1 AWLDQGNTRISIAGD
16 VPWEENDQMP
26 DLDEPNPW
34 EFDTIKGSPF
44 DYTLDEEQTPV
55 ERARAPAPPSL
66 KGLFEQTSPEESF
79 SQTPR
84 RIAIPSFL
92 SNDAPLKQVSL
103 PDFEVMDSPQFFDS
117 SKMLTAR
124 PDDFRRTHEHAGNS
138 ASRGSSREVGSRGV
152 EKVTIPDDASIS
164 GTPNDTE
171 KDFFTQ
177 NSRTLGDNASRSSSP
192 KRARRNGGSPA
203 NFTFPAAPP
212 ARSSPLTN
220 SSPTLNTQAI
230 GEPQTVTGAHRA
242 MISLDESP
250 NATPV
255 ATVPP
260 PLRSQST
267 TPYGAPYVPPDN
279 TGFIR
284 PPPPRAPARQQSTD
298 PSSKL
303 RLRSGST
310 SATMQA
316 AGPSATLAVPKAPSL
331 IKQNLNLSYNPD
343 SGLAIDMLPP
353 SPSAISPMHRQ
364 FPIGPSNLGSG
375 ADISNTNDTSE
386 ASIPR
391 SLDESGITPR
401 ADRQSPPIASLNGMI
416 GPTIRPLDYTLL
428 GTSEGVHA
436 ELNQTVGDL
445 SQWLEVIENGLNDI
459 LNAPG
464 GTSLLDDYSDSHS
477 HDQHTLYAEL

>member
-1 AWLDQGNTRISIAGD
+1 MAPEVIKQSQYDTKADIWSLGITLYEMVTGAPPHANEDQMRALLIIPQAKAPRLPETVGSKDMRDFVAMVLRELPSERPPAEELSRSKWIKSAAKTSLSILLELIRQYQAWLDQGNTRISIAGD

-255 ATVPP
+255 AT
-260 PLRSQST
+260 
-267 TPYGAPYVPPDN
+267 
-279 TGFIR
+279 
-284 PPPPRAPARQQSTD
+284 
-298 PSSKL
+298 
-303 RLRSGST
+303 
-310 SATMQA
+310 
-316 AGPSATLAVPKAPSL
+316 
-331 IKQNLNLSYNPD
+331 
-343 SGLAIDMLPP
+343 
-353 SPSAISPMHRQ
+353 
-364 FPIGPSNLGSG
+364 
-375 ADISNTNDTSE
+375 
-386 ASIPR
+386 
-391 SLDESGITPR
+391 
-401 ADRQSPPIASLNGMI
+401 
-416 GPTIRPLDYTLL
+416 
-428 GTSEGVHA
+428 
-436 ELNQTVGDL
+436 
-445 SQWLEVIENGLNDI
+445 
-459 LNAPG
+459 
-464 GTSLLDDYSDSHS
+464 
-477 HDQHTLYAEL
+477 